1 MKTITE
7 ISKFTFEILKEKEG
21 FLTLDIREKEEFLDY
36 NMGGLNVPSHELKS
50 VYESLEKQ
58 ENIIVVCSNGL
69 RSSIIARVL
78 SSKLKNPKIFHLSEG
93 IFND

>member
-7 ISKFTFEILKEKEG
+7 ISKLTFEILNKKEN
-21 FLTLDIREKEEFLDY
+21 FLTLDIREKEEFIDF

-50 VYESLEKQ
+50 VYDKLEKQ
-58 ENIIVVCSNGL
+58 ENIIVVCSNGM

-78 SSKLKNPKIFHLSEG
+78 SSKLKNPEIFHLSEG
-93 IFND
+93 IF

>member
-7 ISKFTFEILKEKEG
+7 ISKLTFEILNKKEN
-21 FLTLDIREKEEFLDY
+21 FLTLDIREKEEFIDF

-50 VYESLEKQ
+50 VYEKLEKQ
-58 ENIIVVCSNGL
+58 ENIIVVCSNGM

-78 SSKLKNPKIFHLSEG
+78 CSKLKNPEIFHLSEG
-93 IFND
+93 IF

>member
-7 ISKFTFEILKEKEG
+7 ISKLTFEILNKKDN
-21 FLTLDIREKEEFLDY
+21 FLTLDIREKEEFIDF

-50 VYESLEKQ
+50 VYDKLEKQ
-58 ENIIVVCSNGL
+58 ENIIVVCSNGM

-78 SSKLKNPKIFHLSEG
+78 SSKLKNPEIFHLSEG
-93 IFND
+93 IF

>member
-7 ISKFTFEILKEKEG
+7 ISKLTFEILNKKQN
-21 FLTLDIREKEEFLDY
+21 FLTLDIREKEEFIDF

-50 VYESLEKQ
+50 VYDKLEKQ
-58 ENIIVVCSNGL
+58 ENIIVVCSNGM

-78 SSKLKNPKIFHLSEG
+78 SSKLKNPEIFHLSEG
-93 IFND
+93 IF

>member
-7 ISKFTFEILKEKEG
+7 ISKLTFEILNKEN
-21 FLTLDIREKEEFLDY
+21 FLTLYIREKEEFIDF

-50 VYESLEKQ
+50 VYDKLEKQ
-58 ENIIVVCSNGL
+58 ENIIVVCSNGM

-78 SSKLKNPKIFHLSEG
+78 SSKLKNPEIFHLSEG
-93 IFND
+93 IF